1 MAPVVTSKTYP
12 RTVAEIAATEQDE
25 RDLAALV
32 RDFDCKTIVLT
43 PQDGAWSR
51 DPFAAS
57 VLFTRVEESDGK
69 WRIYR
74 AGR

>member
-1 MAPVVTSKTYP
+1 
-12 RTVAEIAATEQDE
+12 
-25 RDLAALV
+25 
-32 RDFDCKTIVLT
+32 VLT

-57 VLFTRVEESDGK
+57 ALFTRVEEADGK